1 MENTLNDSSCNNI
14 LLNFPDKTTE
24 LGEFIA
30 TVRTSAKE
38 GRIRGVLI
46 EALHKAQSLFG
57 YLPTEV
63 QIFVAEKLGLHHS
76 DVYGVISF
84 YSFFNENPVGKYQ
97 INICT
102 GTACFVRGADRIIQ
116 EFQHF
121 LHVED
126 GGTTPDGMFSLSGLR
141 CVGACSLAPVVMVN
155 DKVYGNVTAK
165 MVPEI
170 INECE

>member
-1 MENTLNDSSCNNI
+1 MGKVLKESNI
-14 LLNFPDKTTE
+14 LLDFPDKAAE
-24 LGEFIA
+24 LATFIA
-30 TVRTSAKE
+30 ALKASTKE

-63 QIFVAEKLGLHHS
+63 QISVAKQLDLQHS
-76 DVYGVISF
+76 DIYGVISF

-102 GTACFVRGADRIIQ
+102 GTACFVRGADRVMQ

-121 LHVED
+121 LHIND
-126 GGTTPDGMFSLSGLR
+126 GETTNDGNFSLSSLR

-170 INECE
+170 INECD